1 MNPNESKMNPN
12 ESKKLKLHKCEFCEK
27 VYSTN
32 SNLHKHIKKC
42 RLRSE
47 NHIRHFEKKI
57 IMELIK
63 DRDEMRKE
71 INKLLDKV
79 GNVTNNYNTQQNVY
93 INTHGQE
100 NLSYITTN
108 YLQNLLK
115 IPYGAVPKLIK
126 DIHFHPEHPEN
137 MNIKITNKKLKYAKV
152 WEGNKW
158 NFKDKNQ
165 VIENMVEKGFNI
177 IDQQYSNNKEILDK
191 HKNRNFDKFK
201 KQYEEN
207 DKKLH
212 KELVKDTEMIVINNS

>member
-1 MNPNESKMNPN
+1 
-12 ESKKLKLHKCEFCEK
+12 
-27 VYSTN
+27 
-32 SNLHKHIKKC
+32 
-42 RLRSE
+42 
-47 NHIRHFEKKI
+47 
-57 IMELIK
+57 MELIK